1 MTSHTMQPPKAL
13 GLYDPRF
20 EHDACGVGMVA
31 RLDNTP
37 THEVV
42 ERGIAALK
50 NLEHRGAS
58 GADPCT
64 GDGAGILMQMPDELL
79 RAVVEFE
86 LPPPGAY
93 GVLMC
98 FLPADDDAH
107 RARLEGL
114 LERTVCAEGHTVLG
128 WREVPVRPEHTG
140 EVAGACRPVIRQLFV
155 GAGPLGAA
163 GTGHDGAGPQ
173 DAAGTGSDGA
183 DAAGT
188 GSDGVGARG
197 APGEGFD
204 QDAFERKLYVI
215 RRVCELNPDGA
226 GLYVASSSSRTLNYK
241 GMLISWQLADFYPDL
256 QDERCMSALALVH
269 SRFSTNTF
277 PSWELAHPY
286 RTICHNGEINTVMGN
301 VNWMRARESE
311 LSSELFGE
319 DLQKILP
326 VVTPGNS
333 DSATF
338 DNVMELLL
346 LAGRS
351 PAHAAMMMIPEAYRD
366 REDLPAEL
374 VGFYA
379 YHSCLMEPWDGPA
392 SVAFTDGRVVG
403 ATLDRNGLRPGRWVE
418 TADGHVVLGSETG
431 ILDVAP
437 GEIVRLGRL
446 QPGKLFLVDL
456 ERGRIV
462 EDGEVK
468 REVSTRR
475 PYREWYERSSVSFDE
490 LEPSEQVTISDQPLH
505 RRQRAFGY
513 SQEDLRVLLS
523 PMARDGAEPIGSM
536 GNDISLAVL
545 SDQAPPLFSYF
556 KQLFAQVT
564 NPPIDPIREEIVMSL
579 ETTLGSERNLFE
591 ETPEH
596 AHKLVLERPIL
607 LNRELETLRHVS
619 HELFA
624 ARTIDITWPV
634 AEGAAG
640 MAAALERVCEQAHD
654 AISAGVNI
662 IVLSDRSLGPRRA
675 PIPSLLAVASVHH
688 HLVREGTRLRVGIV
702 LESGEPREVH
712 HFATLIGYGA
722 SAINPYLLLET
733 LDELVIERRITGP
746 GDGGGAPVG
755 AGNASGRAPGAASSN
770 SASSDGAQWPGTEE
784 LNQRLEE
791 AAQNT
796 VKAIG
801 KGLLKTISKMGIS
814 TIQSYRGA
822 QIFEAVGLEH
832 ELIDRHFTGTASRI
846 GGVGL
851 DVLATEALERHAR
864 AYPSPRDDLL
874 PVGGVYAWRRDGEHH
889 MWNPETIALVQH
901 AVRAANGNVMA
912 ALGGEADALAEVRD
926 SDANAKYREYA
937 DAINEDA
944 ARKAT
949 LRGLLRFKD
958 PADPA
963 GANGVDGPPDGG
975 AGADIDGMERE
986 AAHGDTGPRAA
997 GGGDDTT
1004 TTNIPCEPIP
1014 LDQVEPASEIV
1025 RRFCTGAMSLGSIS
1039 REAHETLAIAMNRL
1053 GGRSNTG
1060 EGGED
1065 PARYQPDPNGD
1076 RRRSAIKQVAS
1087 GRFGVTIHYLVN
1099 ADELQ
1104 IKMAQG
1110 AKPGEGGQLPG
1121 HKVDKY
1127 IGSIRHT
1134 TPGVG
1139 LISPPPHHDIYS
1151 IEDLKQLIYDLR
1163 CSNPPTD
1170 THAGAQVS
1178 VKLVAEVGVGTVA
1191 AGVSKANADRVLISG
1206 HDGGTGASPLSS
1218 IQAAGIPWEIGLAE
1232 TQQTLLLN
1240 DLRSRIVVQTD
1251 GQLKTGRDVVIAAM
1265 LGADEMGFS
1274 TAPLIATGCI
1284 MMRAC
1289 HLNTC
1294 PVGIATQDPALRE
1307 RFKGTPEH
1315 VVNFFFFVA
1324 EEVREIL
1331 ASLGLRSLDEA
1342 IGRVDL
1348 LEAQPAIEHWK
1359 ARGVDLT
1366 HILTHVEL
1374 PDDAPRRRVQPPPE
1388 VLSDALDWELVKRS
1402 AGAIE
1407 RGERISFAL
1416 PIRNVN
1422 RCVGGILSSHI
1433 ARAHGAAGLP
1443 EGSIEVSF
1451 EGSAGQSFGGWL
1463 APGVTFTLWGDANDY
1478 TGKGLSGGVLAV
1490 RPRAGMA
1497 PEFKAQENVIVGNT
1511 LLYGATAG
1519 RAFFRGLAGERFAV
1533 RNSGASA
1540 VVEGV
1545 GDHGCEYMTG
1555 GRVVVLGPTGR
1566 NFAAGMSGG
1575 VAYVLDEEGAFPK
1588 RCNMGMVGF
1597 ETPEEADVAELRALI
1612 SEHARRTD
1620 SPVAERVL
1628 AQWEELLARGA
1639 FVKVMPHDYRRVLR
1653 EQAAEAQAAASSPE
1667 SPSPAVAA

>member
-1 MTSHTMQPPKAL
+1 MQPPKAV

-31 RLDNTP
+31 RLDNQP

-42 ERGIAALK
+42 SRAITALE

-58 GADPCT
+58 GADPRT

-79 RAVVEFE
+79 RAVVDFE
-86 LPPPGAY
+86 LPPQGAY

-98 FLPADDDAH
+98 FLPTDAEA
-107 RARLEGL
+107 RGRLEAL
-114 LERTVCAEGHTVLG
+114 MERTVGELGQHVLG
-128 WREVPVRPEHTG
+128 WREVPIDAQQTG

-155 GAGPLGAA
+155 GAGTAEQADYPE
-163 GTGHDGAGPQ
+163 GTQ
-173 DAAGTGSDGA
+173 
-183 DAAGT
+183 
-188 GSDGVGARG
+188 
-197 APGEGFD
+197 

-215 RRVCELNPDGA
+215 RRVCELNAEDP
-226 GLYVASSSSRTLNYK
+226 GLYVSSSSSRTINYK
-241 GMLISWQLADFYPDL
+241 GMLISFQLAAFYKDL
-256 QDERCMSALALVH
+256 RDERTKSALALVH

-286 RTICHNGEINTVMGN
+286 RVICHNGEINTVMGN

-311 LSSELFGE
+311 LSSELFGD
-319 DLQKILP
+319 DLERILP
-326 VVTPGNS
+326 VVSPGNS

-338 DNVMELLL
+338 DNVLELLML
-346 LAGRS
+346 GGRS
-351 PAHAAMMMIPEAYRD
+351 LPHAAMMMIPEAYRNRD
-366 REDLPAEL
+366 DLPEYL
-374 VGFYA
+374 KGFYA
-379 YHSCLMEPWDGPA
+379 FHSCLMEPWDGPA

-418 TADGHVVLGSETG
+418 TTDGHVVLGSEIG
-431 ILDVAP
+431 LLDIPPEQVR
-437 GEIVRLGRL
+437 RLGRL

-456 ERGRIV
+456 EQGRIV
-462 EDGEVK
+462 ADEEVK
-468 REVSTRR
+468 REVATRH
-475 PYREWYERSSVSFDE
+475 PYGEWFARNAVPFGDLPPSSE
-490 LEPSEQVTISDQPLH
+490 VTLSDQPMRL
-505 RRQRAFGY
+505 RQRAFGY
-513 SQEDLRVLLS
+513 SQEDLRVLLA
-523 PMARDGAEPIGSM
+523 PMAIDGAEPTGSM
-536 GNDISLAVL
+536 GNDVSLAVL

-579 ETTLGSERNLFE
+579 ATSLGNERNLFE

-596 AHKLVLERPIL
+596 AHKLLLEQPIL
-607 LNRELETLRHVS
+607 LNRELETLRHVD
-619 HELFA
+619 HEVYA
-624 ARTIDITWPV
+624 ARTIDITWPI
-634 AEGAAG
+634 AEGPAG
-640 MAAALERVCEQAHD
+640 MDAAIERICRQARE
-654 AISAGVNI
+654 AIAEGINI
-662 IVLSDRSLGPRRA
+662 IILSDRLLGPRKA
-675 PIPSLLAVASVHH
+675 PIPSLLAVAAVHH
-688 HLVREGTRLRVGIV
+688 HLVLQGTRLRAGII

-712 HFATLIGYGA
+712 HFATLIGYGV
-722 SAINPYLLLET
+722 SAINPYLLLES
-733 LDELVIERRITGP
+733 LDEMVFEGRIVRKGADGSEERISP
-746 GDGGGAPVG
+746 E
-755 AGNASGRAPGAASSN
+755 
-770 SASSDGAQWPGTEE
+770 Q
-784 LNQRLEE
+784 
-791 AAQNT
+791 AAQNV

-814 TIQSYRGA
+814 TIQSYRAA
-822 QIFEAVGLEH
+822 QIFEAVGLDR
-832 ELIDRHFTGTASRI
+832 ELIDTHFTGTASRV
-846 GGVGL
+846 GGVSQE
-851 DVLATEALERHAR
+851 VLATEALERHAR
-864 AYPSPRDDLL
+864 AYPVPHDQIL
-874 PVGGVYAWRRDGEHH
+874 PVGGIYAWRRDGEHH

-901 AVRAANGNVMA
+901 AVRAANGDVAA
-912 ALGGEADALAEVRD
+912 ALKGDAQAHEVVRG
-926 SDANAKYREYA
+926 SPAFEKYREYA
-937 DAINEDA
+937 RTINEDA

-949 LRGLLRFKD
+949 LRGLLRI
-958 PADPA
+958 
-963 GANGVDGPPDGG
+963 GN
-975 AGADIDGMERE
+975 
-986 AAHGDTGPRAA
+986 AA
-997 GGGDDTT
+997 GSA
-1004 TTNIPCEPIP
+1004 IP
-1014 LDQVEPASEIV
+1014 LEEVEPASEIV
-1025 RRFCTGAMSLGSIS
+1025 KRFCTGAMSLGSIS

-1065 PARYQPDPNGD
+1065 PSRFLPDANGD

-1121 HKVDKY
+1121 HKVDEY

-1163 CSNPPTD
+1163 CANPK
-1170 THAGAQVS
+1170 AQVS
-1178 VKLVAEVGVGTVA
+1178 VKLVSEVGVGTVA
-1191 AGVSKANADRVLISG
+1191 AGVSKANADRVLIAG

-1218 IQAAGIPWEIGLAE
+1218 IQGAGVPWEIGLAE

-1240 DLRSRIVVQTD
+1240 DLRSRIIVQTD

-1294 PVGIATQDPALRE
+1294 PVGIATQDPELRK

-1331 ASLGLRSLDEA
+1331 ASIGLRTLDEA
-1342 IGRVDL
+1342 TGRVDL
-1348 LEAQPAIEHWK
+1348 LGAAEAIDHWK

-1366 HILTHVEL
+1366 HLLTHIEL
-1374 PDDAPRRRVQPPPE
+1374 PEDAPRRRVEAPPE
-1388 VLSDALDWELVKRS
+1388 VLEDALDWELVES
-1402 AGAIE
+1402 SQLALE
-1407 RGERISFAL
+1407 RREPVSLSRQ
-1416 PIRNVN
+1416 IRNRN

-1433 ARAHGAAGLP
+1433 AERCGAGGLA
-1443 EGSIEVSF
+1443 EDSIVVDF

-1463 APGVTFTLWGDANDY
+1463 APGVTFMLRGDANDY
-1478 TGKGLSGGVLAV
+1478 AGKGLSGGVFAV
-1490 RPRAGMA
+1490 RPRKGMGGH
-1497 PEFKAQENVIVGNT
+1497 FKAEDNVIVGNT
-1511 LLYGATAG
+1511 VLYGATAG

-1533 RNSGASA
+1533 RNSGAWA

-1575 VAYVLDEEGAFPK
+1575 VAYVLDEEGAFAK
-1588 RCNMGMVGF
+1588 RCNMGLVGF
-1597 ETPEEADVAELRALI
+1597 DEISAADALELRAMVE
-1612 SEHARRTD
+1612 EHLARTD

-1628 AQWEELLARGA
+1628 GEWDELLGRGA
-1639 FVKVMPHDYRRVLR
+1639 FVKVMPHDYKRVLR
-1653 EQAAEAQAAASSPE
+1653 ERAEAQELAQSAAANGGSTTRRPLDPVGE
-1667 SPSPAVAA
+1667 AGG

>member
-1 MTSHTMQPPKAL
+1 
-13 GLYDPRF
+13 
-20 EHDACGVGMVA
+20 MVA
-31 RLDNTP
+31 RLDNLA
-37 THEVV
+37 THEV
-42 ERGIAALK
+42 IARAMTALE

-58 GADPCT
+58 GADPLT

-79 RAVVEFE
+79 RALVDFE
-86 LPPPGAY
+86 LPPLGHY
-93 GVLMC
+93 GVMMC
-98 FLPADDDAH
+98 FLPTDAA
-107 RARLEGL
+107 ARERVEAL
-114 LERTVCAEGHTVLG
+114 LEHTVRAEGQHVLG
-128 WREVPVRPEHTG
+128 WRDVPVCPEHTG
-140 EVAGACRPVIRQLFV
+140 ATAASCRPVIRQLFV
-155 GAGPLGAA
+155 GAATEAIASAREGAA
-163 GTGHDGAGPQ
+163 G
-173 DAAGTGSDGA
+173 
-183 DAAGT
+183 
-188 GSDGVGARG
+188 ARG
-197 APGEGFD
+197 SQPSEGPD

-215 RRVCELNPDGA
+215 RRVCEQAVASGEDMPKGF
-226 GLYVASSSSRTLNYK
+226 YVTSSSSRTVNYK
-241 GMLISWQLADFYPDL
+241 GMLISHQLAAFYPDL
-256 QDERCMSALALVH
+256 QDERCKSALALVH

-286 RTICHNGEINTVMGN
+286 RVICHNGEINTVMGN

-311 LSSELFGE
+311 LASDLFGE
-319 DLQKILP
+319 DLPKILP
-326 VVTPGNS
+326 VVTQGNS

-338 DNVMELLL
+338 DNVLELLM

-351 PAHAAMMMIPEAYRD
+351 LPHAVMMMIPEAYRD
-366 REDLPAEL
+366 RDDLPEDLK
-374 VGFYA
+374 GFYA
-379 YHSCLMEPWDGPA
+379 FHSCLMEPWDGPA
-392 SVAFTDGRVVG
+392 AVAFTDGRVVG
-403 ATLDRNGLRPGRWVE
+403 ATLDRNGLRPGRWVL
-418 TADGHVVLGSETG
+418 TKDGHVVLGSEIG
-431 ILDVAP
+431 LLDIPADQI
-437 GEIVRLGRL
+437 ERLGRL

-456 ERGRIV
+456 ERGRVID
-462 EDGEVK
+462 DGEVK
-468 REVSTRR
+468 RRISTQQ
-475 PYREWYERSSVSFDE
+475 PYGEWYARNAVRFAD
-490 LEPSEQVTISDQPLH
+490 LPPSEQVTLSDQPLR

-513 SQEDLRVLLS
+513 SQEDLRVLLE
-523 PMARDGAEPIGSM
+523 PMARDAQEPVGSM
-536 GNDISLAVL
+536 GNDLSLAVL

-579 ETTLGSERNLFE
+579 ATSLGSECNLFD

-596 AHKLVLERPIL
+596 AHKLELDQPIL

-619 HELFA
+619 HDVFSS
-624 ARTIDITWPV
+624 RTLDITWPI
-634 AEGAAG
+634 AEGASG
-640 MAAALERVCEQAHD
+640 MESALASVCEQAQE
-654 AISAGVNI
+654 AISEGVNI
-662 IVLSDRSLGPRRA
+662 VILSDRRLGPKRA
-675 PIPSLLAVASVHH
+675 PIPSLLAVSAVHH
-688 HLVREGTRLRVGIV
+688 HLVREGTRLRAGIV

-722 SAINPYLLLET
+722 SAVNPYVMLET
-733 LDELVIERRITGP
+733 LDELVAQGRIARNGVPPTLGP
-746 GDGGGAPVG
+746 PTPGPSDSPAPLTTV
-755 AGNASGRAPGAASSN
+755 
-770 SASSDGAQWPGTEE
+770 
-784 LNQRLEE
+784 E

-822 QIFEAVGLEH
+822 QIFEAVGLER

-851 DVLATEALERHAR
+851 EVLAIEALERHAR
-864 AYPSPRDDLL
+864 AYPAGGWALDPLL

-901 AVRAANGNVMA
+901 AVRSANGNVTA
-912 ALGGEADALAEVRD
+912 ALEGDGDAGAEVRD
-926 SDANAKYREYA
+926 SPAFQKYREYA
-937 DAINEDA
+937 AAVNEDA

-949 LRGLLRFKD
+949 LRGLLRIGGERR
-958 PADPA
+958 A
-963 GANGVDGPPDGG
+963 GGG
-975 AGADIDGMERE
+975 EGTGEAGRE
-986 AAHGDTGPRAA
+986 GIGRAA
-997 GGGDDTT
+997 GGDVAQA
-1004 TTNIPCEPIP
+1004 IP
-1014 LDQVEPASEIV
+1014 LEEVEPAKEIV

-1121 HKVDKY
+1121 HKVDAY

-1163 CSNPPTD
+1163 CSNPQ
-1170 THAGAQVS
+1170 AQVS
-1178 VKLVAEVGVGTVA
+1178 VKLVSEVGVGTVA

-1218 IQAAGIPWEIGLAE
+1218 IQAAGVPWEIGLAE

-1294 PVGIATQDPALRE
+1294 PVGIATQDPELRK
-1307 RFKGTPEH
+1307 RFKGRPEH

-1331 ASLGLRSLDEA
+1331 ASLGLRTLDEA

-1348 LEAQPAIEHWK
+1348 LGAEHAIEHWK

-1366 HILTHVEL
+1366 HILANVEL
-1374 PDDAPRRRVQPPPE
+1374 PEGSPRHRVEPPPA
-1388 VLSDALDWELVKRS
+1388 VLDDALDWELVERS
-1402 AGAIE
+1402 RAIIEAGRYVE
-1407 RGERISFAL
+1407 PGELAGLDGSRDGFLGAEASGDGVAEPAAPRARAHARVDIDL
-1416 PIRNVN
+1416 QVRNVN

-1433 ARAHGAAGLP
+1433 ARAHGARGLP
-1443 EGSIEVSF
+1443 PDSIVVRLR
-1451 EGSAGQSFGGWL
+1451 GSAGQSFGGWL
-1463 APGVTFTLWGDANDY
+1463 APGVTFELEGDTNDY

-1490 RPRAGMA
+1490 RPPRDVG
-1497 PEFKAQENVIVGNT
+1497 EHFVAQENVIVGNT
-1511 LLYGATAG
+1511 VLYGATSG

-1533 RNSGASA
+1533 RNSGAWA

-1575 VAYVLDEEGAFPK
+1575 IAYVLDEDGSFPA

-1597 ETPEEADVAELRALI
+1597 DEISSADAIELRATI
-1612 SEHARRTD
+1612 EEHARHTD
-1620 SPVAERVL
+1620 SPVARDVL
-1628 AQWEELLARGA
+1628 ARFERLLEAGA
-1639 FVKVMPHDYRRVLR
+1639 FVKVMPHDYKRVLLELAEVER
-1653 EQAAEAQAAASSPE
+1653 AEGEQAEGV
-1667 SPSPAVAA
+1667 PA

>member
-1 MTSHTMQPPKAL
+1 MTSKNMQPPTAV

-42 ERGIAALK
+42 SMAISALE
-50 NLEHRGAS
+50 NLEHRGAN
-58 GADPCT
+58 GADPLT

-79 RAVVEFE
+79 RAVVDFE
-86 LPPPGAY
+86 LPSLGRY

-98 FLPADDDAH
+98 FLP
-107 RARLEGL
+107 REPQARQRLASL
-114 LERTVCAEGHTVLG
+114 LEAIVLAEGQHVLG
-128 WREVPVRPEHTG
+128 WREVPVEPEHAGNVANRARPE
-140 EVAGACRPVIRQLFV
+140 IRQLFV
-155 GAGPLGAA
+155 GAGEQQSA
-163 GTGHDGAGPQ
+163 
-173 DAAGTGSDGA
+173 
-183 DAAGT
+183 
-188 GSDGVGARG
+188 
-197 APGEGFD
+197 D

-215 RRVCELNPDGA
+215 RRLCELSGEGE
-226 GLYVASSSSRTLNYK
+226 GLYISSSSSRTINYK
-241 GMLISWQLADFYPDL
+241 GMLISFQLASFYPDL
-256 QDERCMSALALVH
+256 GDERCKSAVALVH

-286 RTICHNGEINTVMGN
+286 RVICHNGEINTLMGN
-301 VNWMRARESE
+301 INWMRARESE
-311 LSSELFGE
+311 LRSELFGE
-319 DLQKILP
+319 DLKKILP
-326 VVTPGNS
+326 VVASGNS

-338 DNVMELLL
+338 DNVIELLL

-351 PAHAAMMMIPEAYRD
+351 LPHAAMMMIPEAYRGRD
-366 REDLPAEL
+366 DLPDEL
-374 VGFYA
+374 KGFYA

-392 SVAFTDGRVVG
+392 AVAFTDGRVIG
-403 ATLDRNGLRPGRWVE
+403 ATLDRNGLRPGRWVLRR
-418 TADGHVVLGSETG
+418 DGHVVLGSEAG
-431 ILDVAP
+431 LLDCAP
-437 GEIVRLGRL
+437 QDVVRYGRL
-446 QPGKLFLVDL
+446 QPGKLFFVDL
-456 ERGRIV
+456 QQGRIV
-462 EDGEVK
+462 EDGEIK
-468 REVSTRR
+468 HQIATQK
-475 PYREWYERSSVSFDE
+475 PYGEWYSRNAVPFARLPASD
-490 LEPSEQVTISDQPLH
+490 QVTISDQKLFT
-505 RRQRAFGY
+505 RQRAFGY
-513 SQEDLRVLLS
+513 TQEDLRVLLE
-523 PMARDGAEPIGSM
+523 PMAREAAEPVGSM
-536 GNDISLAVL
+536 GNDLSLAVL

-579 ETTLGSERNLFE
+579 ATTLGTEGNLFA

-596 AHKLVLERPIL
+596 AHQLVLDQPIL
-607 LNRELETLRHVS
+607 LNRELETLRHVA
-619 HELFA
+619 HEVFA
-624 ARTIDITWPV
+624 ARTIDVTWRPGDEPPGQ
-634 AEGAAG
+634 AAAG
-640 MAAALERVCEQAHD
+640 MEKALARVCREAHE
-654 AISAGVNI
+654 AIAEGVNI
-662 IVLSDRSLGPRRA
+662 IVLSDRLIGPTRV

-688 HLVREGTRLRVGIV
+688 HLVREGTRLRAGII

-722 SAINPYLLLET
+722 SAINPYLMLES
-733 LDELVIERRITGP
+733 LDALVFE
-746 GDGGGAPVG
+746 
-755 AGNASGRAPGAASSN
+755 GNLRSAEGSEISPQQAAAN
-770 SASSDGAQWPGTEE
+770 V
-784 LNQRLEE
+784 
-791 AAQNT
+791 

-814 TIQSYRGA
+814 TIQSYCGA
-822 QIFEAVGLEH
+822 QIFEAVGLERS
-832 ELIDRHFTGTASRI
+832 LIDKHFTGTASRI
-846 GGVGL
+846 GGVGI
-851 DVLATEALERHAR
+851 DVLAKEALERHAR
-864 AYPSPRDDLL
+864 AYPAPHDDLL

-901 AVRAANGNVMA
+901 AVRAANGDVPR
-912 ALGGEADALAEVRD
+912 ALEGESQALEAIRG
-926 SDANAKYREYA
+926 SDAFAKYREYA
-937 DAINEDA
+937 HAVNEDA

-949 LRGLLRFKD
+949 LRGLLAFR
-958 PADPA
+958 
-963 GANGVDGPPDGG
+963 
-975 AGADIDGMERE
+975 RE
-986 AAHGDTGPRAA
+986 EGTGL
-997 GGGDDTT
+997 
-1004 TTNIPCEPIP
+1004 P
-1014 LDQVEPASEIV
+1014 LEEVEPAKEIV

-1065 PARYQPDPNGD
+1065 PSRFTPDPNGD

-1121 HKVDKY
+1121 DKVDEY

-1163 CSNPPTD
+1163 CSNPT
-1170 THAGAQVS
+1170 AQVS
-1178 VKLVAEVGVGTVA
+1178 VKLVSEVGVGTVA
-1191 AGVSKANADRVLISG
+1191 AGVSKANADRVLIAG

-1218 IQAAGIPWEIGLAE
+1218 IQAAGVPWEIGLAE
-1232 TQQTLLLN
+1232 TQQTLVLN

-1294 PVGIATQDPALRE
+1294 PVGIATQDPELRK
-1307 RFKGTPEH
+1307 RYKGTPEH

-1348 LEAQPAIEHWK
+1348 LAAREAIDHWK

-1374 PDDAPRRRVQPPPE
+1374 PDDAPRRRVEPPPA
-1388 VLSDALDWELVKRS
+1388 VLKDALDWELVQQ
-1402 AGAIE
+1402 AQPAIE
-1407 RGERISFAL
+1407 RGEPVAIKT
-1416 PIRNVN
+1416 PIRNLN
-1422 RCVGGILSSHI
+1422 RCVGGILSSHV
-1433 ARAHGAAGLP
+1433 ARGHGAQGLP
-1443 EGSIEVSF
+1443 ADTILVDF
-1451 EGSAGQSFGGWL
+1451 EGSAGQTFGGWL
-1463 APGVTFTLWGDANDY
+1463 APGVTFTLSGDANDY
-1478 TGKGLSGGVLAV
+1478 AGKGLSGGVLAV
-1490 RPRAGMA
+1490 RPREGMA
-1497 PEFKAQENVIVGNT
+1497 DGFLAQENVIVGNT
-1511 LLYGATAG
+1511 VLYGATRG

-1533 RNSGASA
+1533 RNSGALA

-1545 GDHGCEYMTG
+1545 GDHCCEYMTG
-1555 GRVVVLGPTGR
+1555 GCVVVLGPTGC

-1575 VAYVLDEEGAFPK
+1575 VAYVLDQDGSFK
-1588 RCNMGMVGF
+1588 RRCNMGMVGF
-1597 ETPEEADVAELRALI
+1597 EALTGADVAQLRELVE
-1612 SEHARRTD
+1612 EHSARTG
-1620 SPVAERVL
+1620 SPVAQQVL
-1628 AQWEELLARGA
+1628 AQWESLIAEGA
-1639 FVKVMPHDYRRVLR
+1639 FVKVMPHDYKRVLAERAAR
-1653 EQAAEAQAAASSPE
+1653 EMAGHLAAHADQNGGATAQALGVAGAAPASLGEPE
-1667 SPSPAVAA
+1667 QEHG

>member
-1 MTSHTMQPPKAL
+1 MNPHNMQPPKAV

-31 RLDNTP
+31 RLDNQP
-37 THEVV
+37 THDVV
-42 ERGIAALK
+42 SRALTALE

-58 GADPCT
+58 GADPRT

-79 RAVVEFE
+79 RAVVDFE
-86 LPPPGAY
+86 LPRLGAY

-98 FLPADDDAH
+98 FLPTDDDA
-107 RARLEGL
+107 RGRLEAL
-114 LERTVCAEGHTVLG
+114 LERSVSELGQQVLG
-128 WREVPVRPEHTG
+128 WRDVPVDATQTG
-140 EVAGACRPVIRQLFV
+140 DVAAGCRPVIRQLFV
-155 GAGPLGAA
+155 GAGA
-163 GTGHDGAGPQ
+163 GEQ
-173 DAAGTGSDGA
+173 D
-183 DAAGT
+183 
-188 GSDGVGARG
+188 
-197 APGEGFD
+197 D

-215 RRVCELNPDGA
+215 RRMCELNAEDP
-226 GLYVASSSSRTLNYK
+226 GLYVCSSSSRTINYK
-241 GMLISWQLADFYPDL
+241 GMLISFQLGAFYEDL
-256 QDERCMSALALVH
+256 RDERTKSALALVH

-286 RTICHNGEINTVMGN
+286 RVICHNGEINTAPGN

-311 LSSELFGE
+311 LRSDLFGE
-319 DLQKILP
+319 DLERILP
-326 VVTPGNS
+326 VVSPGNS

-338 DNVMELLL
+338 DNVLELLI

-351 PAHAAMMMIPEAYRD
+351 LPHAAMMMIPEAYRNRD
-366 REDLPAEL
+366 DLPDYL
-374 VGFYA
+374 KGFYA
-379 YHSCLMEPWDGPA
+379 FHSCLMEPWDGPA

-418 TADGHVVLGSETG
+418 TTDGHVVLGSEAG
-431 ILDVAP
+431 LLDIPPAQVR
-437 GEIVRLGRL
+437 RLGRL

-462 EDGEVK
+462 EDEEVK
-468 REVSTRR
+468 REVASHQ
-475 PYREWYERSSVSFDE
+475 PYGEWFERNAVPFADLPPSSE
-490 LEPSEQVTISDQPLH
+490 VTLSDQPMRL
-505 RRQRAFGY
+505 RQRAFGY
-513 SQEDLRVLLS
+513 SQEDLRVLLA
-523 PMARDGAEPIGSM
+523 PMAIEGAEPIGSM
-536 GNDISLAVL
+536 GNDVSLAVL

-579 ETTLGSERNLFE
+579 ATSLGNERNLFD

-596 AHKLVLERPIL
+596 AHKLLLDQPIL
-607 LNRELETLRHVS
+607 LNRELETLRHVD
-619 HELFA
+619 HDVYK

-640 MAAALERVCEQAHD
+640 MSDALERICRQARE
-654 AISAGVNI
+654 AIAEHVNI
-662 IVLSDRSLGPRRA
+662 IILSDRLLGPRKA
-675 PIPSLLAVASVHH
+675 PIPSLLAVAAVHH
-688 HLVREGTRLRVGIV
+688 HLVLEGTRLRAGII

-712 HFATLIGYGA
+712 HFATLIGYGV
-722 SAINPYLLLET
+722 SAINPYLLLES
-733 LDELVIERRITGP
+733 LDEMVFEGRIVRKGADGSEERVSP
-746 GDGGGAPVG
+746 E
-755 AGNASGRAPGAASSN
+755 
-770 SASSDGAQWPGTEE
+770 Q
-784 LNQRLEE
+784 
-791 AAQNT
+791 AAQNV

-822 QIFEAVGLEH
+822 QIFEAVGLDKD
-832 ELIDRHFTGTASRI
+832 LIETHFTGTASRI
-846 GGVGL
+846 GGIGL
-851 DVLATEALERHAR
+851 EVLATEALERHAR
-864 AYPSPRDDLL
+864 AYPAPQDQLL

-889 MWNPETIALVQH
+889 MWNPETIALMQH
-901 AVRAANGNVMA
+901 AVRAANGDVGA
-912 ALGGEADALAEVRD
+912 ALKGDREAHEAVRE
-926 SDANAKYREYA
+926 SPAFEKYREYA
-937 DAINEDA
+937 RAINEDA

-949 LRGLLRFKD
+949 LRGLLRI
-958 PADPA
+958 
-963 GANGVDGPPDGG
+963 GDGS
-975 AGADIDGMERE
+975 A
-986 AAHGDTGPRAA
+986 T
-997 GGGDDTT
+997 
-1004 TTNIPCEPIP
+1004 PIP
-1014 LDQVEPASEIV
+1014 LDEVEPASEIV
-1025 RRFCTGAMSLGSIS
+1025 KRFCTGAMSLGSIS

-1065 PARYQPDPNGD
+1065 PSRFLPDANGD

-1121 HKVDKY
+1121 HKVDDY

-1163 CSNPPTD
+1163 CANPK
-1170 THAGAQVS
+1170 AQVS
-1178 VKLVAEVGVGTVA
+1178 VKLVSEVGVGTVA
-1191 AGVSKANADRVLISG
+1191 AGVSKANADRVLVAG

-1218 IQAAGIPWEIGLAE
+1218 IQAAGVPWEIGLAE

-1240 DLRSRIVVQTD
+1240 DLRSRIIVQTD
-1251 GQLKTGRDVVIAAM
+1251 GQLKTGRDVVVAAM

-1294 PVGIATQDPALRE
+1294 PVGIATQDPELRK

-1331 ASLGLRSLDEA
+1331 ASMGLRTLDEA
-1342 IGRVDL
+1342 TGRVDL
-1348 LEAQPAIEHWK
+1348 LGAAEAIDHWK

-1366 HILTHVEL
+1366 HLLRNIDL
-1374 PDDAPRRRVQPPPE
+1374 PEGTPRRRVEAPPQ
-1388 VLSDALDWELVKRS
+1388 VLEDALDWKLVEGS
-1402 AGAIE
+1402 QLALE
-1407 RGERISFAL
+1407 RREPVSMSMA
-1416 PIRNVN
+1416 IRNRN

-1433 ARAHGAAGLP
+1433 AQRCGAGGLD
-1443 EGSIEVSF
+1443 EDSIVVGF
-1451 EGSAGQSFGGWL
+1451 TGSAGQSFAGWL
-1463 APGVTFTLWGDANDY
+1463 APGVTFTLDGDANDY
-1478 TGKGLSGGVLAV
+1478 AGKGLSGGVFTI
-1490 RPRAGMA
+1490 RPREGMGEHFEA
-1497 PEFKAQENVIVGNT
+1497 EHNVIVGNT
-1511 LLYGATAG
+1511 VLYGATSG

-1575 VAYVLDEEGAFPK
+1575 VAYVLDEEGAFPG
-1588 RCNMGMVGF
+1588 RCNMGLVGF
-1597 ETPEEADVAELRALI
+1597 DEISTADAIELRAMI
-1612 SEHARRTD
+1612 EEHRQRTG
-1620 SPVAERVL
+1620 SPVAARVL
-1628 AQWEELLARGA
+1628 GEWEGLLERGA
-1639 FVKVMPHDYRRVLR
+1639 FVKVMPHDYKRVLR
-1653 EQAAEAQAAASSPE
+1653 ERAEEEALAARGASVNGGISTPRPLDPVGEAGA
-1667 SPSPAVAA
+1667 